1 MMRSAR
7 LHPAVT
13 TRRRAI
19 MIRLVPHRHSPAIV
33 QLQMPGRYVEI
44 TTRASPTSAGLSAA
58 GLLQAGFRLPVIAV
72 VSHEALQMLA
82 WEYDRE
88 RRLAMHALSIRVE
101 AVALHK

>member
-1 MMRSAR
+1 
-7 LHPAVT
+7 
-13 TRRRAI
+13 
-19 MIRLVPHRHSPAIV
+19 
-33 QLQMPGRYVEI
+33 
-44 TTRASPTSAGLSAA
+44 
-58 GLLQAGFRLPVIAV
+58 VIAV